1 MRPRG
6 PHRAALTGFV
16 SGGGRFTMRELA
28 RGLGC
33 TIDRA
38 DDVIRRAL
46 ASGELRQVGARRVD
60 GAKRPVAEYASA
72 DVCTHEPA
80 LDLASALQGWGR

>member
-6 PHRAALTGFV
+6 KHRSALTGFV
-16 SGGGRFTMRELA
+16 SGGGRFTMRDLA
-28 RGLGC
+28 HTLGC

-46 ASGELRQVGARRVD
+46 NAGELRQVGTRRVD
-60 GAKRPVAEYASA
+60 GAKRPVAEYAGAS
-72 DVCTHEPA
+72 VCTRDAP
-80 LDLASALQGWGR
+80 DLAQAMQGWGR